1 MCNKADKGGKH
12 PKLGQP
18 PNSIMET
25 RRPDGSSGVTSY
37 DDRGFGM
44 GNDTYRAI
52 SDTGVPTGPW
62 MHGDNKG
69 RRK

>member
-1 MCNKADKGGKH
+1 
-12 PKLGQP
+12 
-18 PNSIMET
+18 MET